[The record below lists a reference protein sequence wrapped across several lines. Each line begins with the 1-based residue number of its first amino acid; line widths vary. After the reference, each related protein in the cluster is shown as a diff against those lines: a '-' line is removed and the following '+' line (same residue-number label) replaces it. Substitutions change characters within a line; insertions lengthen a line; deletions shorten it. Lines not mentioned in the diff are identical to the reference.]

1 MSSSVTTAAAQQHS
15 TRRDGFAEDNGV
27 KLDGLP
33 PRVVI
38 GPDENGVK
46 KDGAG
51 TVAPTKGILP
61 DRSPPASGSNFEG
74 PQAVSISAVPMAAC
88 KICSTT
94 GDHWTSKCPI
104 LALQFKTS
112 SRGGGIKGLY
122 PPPIIREAANKNGD
136 DVKRIMYD
144 DRTVRVT
151 NLSENTT
158 EDGLTRLFAE
168 FGYVTNVYIPV
179 DGKTS
184 GRAVGFVKFAHRRE
198 GEAAIMILN
207 EDESRKDPSWM
218 GSTKSELVSVL

>member
-46 KDGAG
+46 KVIEYRFD
-51 TVAPTKGILP
+51 KGGQHGE
-61 DRSPPASGSNFEG
+61 SSNFEG